1 MSTKRNPYEAYSKTS
16 LESEVAQASP
26 HKLIL
31 MLFDG
36 LLASINAAR
45 GAIERGELPAERAIE
60 TGVVEVLRGPGD
72 LLGRFAD
79 TFHLAA

>member
-36 LLASINAAR
+36 LLSR
-45 GAIERGELPAERAIE
+45 MTAEFKAYMK
-60 TGVVEVLRGPGD
+60 TKTLGD
-72 LLGRFAD
+72 MVSCPNNNK
-79 TFHLAA
+79 